1 MLLLVGLGNPGPKY
15 ERNRHN
21 IGYMAVD
28 AIVRRHS
35 FQPERAR
42 FQAVCSEGVIAGRK
56 TLAMRPTTFMNDS
69 GRAVGD
75 AVRFFKLEPEQ
86 VVVLHDE
93 LDLAFGKIR
102 VKQGGGHAGHNGL
115 RSIDQHIGPDF
126 WRIRIG
132 IGHPGE
138 KERVHGHV
146 LGDFAKADYPMV
158 ERMIDAIV
166 DAAPLIAKSEFN
178 AFMSRVALLIQ
189 PPKPKKPP
197 QTEVNEEPD
206 GI

>member
-69 GRAVGD
+69 GR
-75 AVRFFKLEPEQ
+75 
-86 VVVLHDE
+86 
-93 LDLAFGKIR
+93 
-102 VKQGGGHAGHNGL
+102 AGHNGL

-197 QTEVNEEPD
+197 QAEVNEEPD